1 MGRNMMNGIGGS
13 GDFTRNAYISIFI
26 CPSTAK
32 NGEISTIVP
41 LVSHLDHS
49 EHSVQVVVTEQGVAD
64 LRGRRPPS
72 APGCIIDNCAHPDY
86 RDDLR
91 TAETMKGGH
100 EPLVAWNRLSLLRA
114 GSKRPA
120 PCATCRASRPLRNIN
135 PGFPFWRLTDNLLM
149 AFGRLYS
156 CGFQRDEDAPEVNTQ
171 WVRNKIRP
179 FQLSFNAS
187 LKVDFQGSRVTSDG
201 GLILVRELD
210 ERLGFGE
217 LIAQHLTDSRRGK
230 NTQLPLADLLRQSVY
245 SRIAGYEDVNDAERL
260 SQDPTFR
267 LIGSEKIWDRGAA
280 LTSRLQ
286 TFETEML
293 AEEENFGGL
302 ARINRELIG
311 KAEAIDS
318 PQRVVLDMD
327 STEIP
332 VYGQQENSA
341 YNGHFE
347 STCYHPLLLFNRE
360 GDCLA
365 AKLRPGNVHSADDW
379 EELLL
384 PEIERQQKLGKEV
397 VFRADAAFAKPEIY
411 EALEERGVKYAIRIP
426 ANDSLERDIAEL
438 LTRPVGRPSHKPVVW
453 YKGFLYQAASW
464 KTARRVVAKVEFH
477 FGELFPRVGFIV
489 TNLETDSRAVVRFY
503 NKRGTAEQWIKEGK
517 QAVKMTRLSCHR
529 FRSNEV
535 RLWLSVIAYNL
546 GNLWRRLVLPK
557 KIENWSLT
565 SLQQRLVKTGGRL
578 VKHARYYWLLLA
590 ESHLTRRLFGSMVRR
605 IAALPVPTG

>member
-1 MGRNMMNGIGGS
+1 MGERQN
-13 GDFTRNAYISIFI
+13 
-26 CPSTAK
+26 
-32 NGEISTIVP
+32 E
-41 LVSHLDHS
+41 
-49 EHSVQVVVTEQGVAD
+49 
-64 LRGRRPPS
+64 
-72 APGCIIDNCAHPDY
+72 
-86 RDDLR
+86 
-91 TAETMKGGH
+91 
-100 EPLVAWNRLSLLRA
+100 
-114 GSKRPA
+114 
-120 PCATCRASRPLRNIN
+120 
-135 PGFPFWRLTDNLLM
+135 
-149 AFGRLYS
+149 
-156 CGFQRDEDAPEVNTQ
+156 
-171 WVRNKIRP
+171 P

-201 GLILVRELD
+201 GVVLVRELD
-210 ERLGFGE
+210 ERLGLGD
-217 LIAQHLTDSRRGK
+217 LIAKHLSDARRGK
-230 NTQLPLADLLRQSVY
+230 NTQLPLADLFRQSIY
-245 SRIAGYEDVNDAERL
+245 SRMAGYEDVNDAERL
-260 SQDPTFR
+260 SQDPAFR
-267 LIGSEKIWDRGAA
+267 LIGSDKVWDRGVA

-286 TFETEML
+286 TFETEMV
-293 AEEENFGGL
+293 AEEENFAAL

-311 KAEAIDS
+311 KVEAADS

-365 AKLRPGNVHSADDW
+365 AKLRPGNVHSAEDW

-411 EALEERGVKYAIRIP
+411 EALEERGVNYAIRIP
-426 ANDSLERDIAEL
+426 ANENLERDIAEL
-438 LTRPVGRPSHKPVVW
+438 LPRPVGRPSIKPLVE
-453 YKGFLYQAASW
+453 YKSFLYQAASW
-464 KTARRVVAKVEFH
+464 KKARRMVAKVEH
-477 FGELFPRVGFIV
+477 HQGELFPRVGFIV
-489 TNLETDSRAVVRFY
+489 TNLSSPSRAVVRFY

-529 FRSNEV
+529 FRANEV
-535 RLWLSVIAYNL
+535 RLQLSVLAYNL

-557 KIENWSLT
+557 KIDHWSLT

-590 ESHLTRRLFGSMVRR
+590 EGHLTRRVFGAILRR
-605 IAALPVPTG
+605 IWALPLATG

>member
-1 MGRNMMNGIGGS
+1 
-13 GDFTRNAYISIFI
+13 
-26 CPSTAK
+26 
-32 NGEISTIVP
+32 V
-41 LVSHLDHS
+41 
-49 EHSVQVVVTEQGVAD
+49 
-64 LRGRRPPS
+64 
-72 APGCIIDNCAHPDY
+72 
-86 RDDLR
+86 RDK
-91 TAETMKGGH
+91 TGH
-100 EPLVAWNRLSLLRA
+100 
-114 GSKRPA
+114 
-120 PCATCRASRPLRNIN
+120 
-135 PGFPFWRLTDNLLM
+135 
-149 AFGRLYS
+149 
-156 CGFQRDEDAPEVNTQ
+156 
-171 WVRNKIRP
+171 
-179 FQLSFNAS
+179 QLSFNSS

-217 LIAQHLTDSRRGK
+217 LIAQHLTDSRKGK

-245 SRIAGYEDVNDAERL
+245 SRMAGYEDVNDAARL
-260 SQDPTFR
+260 SQDPTCR

-293 AEEENFGGL
+293 TEEKNFGSL

-311 KAEAIDS
+311 KAEALDS
-318 PQRVVLDMD
+318 PQRVVLDVE

-332 VYGQQENSA
+332 VYGRQEQSA

-347 STCYHPLLLFNRE
+347 STCYHPLLWFSRE
-360 GDCLA
+360 GDCMA
-365 AKLRPGNVHSADDW
+365 AELRPGNVQSADDW

-411 EALEERGVKYAIRIP
+411 ESLEERGVKYAIRIP
-426 ANDSLERDIAEL
+426 SNESLERAIAEL
-438 LTRPVGRPSHKPVVW
+438 LTRPVGRPGHKPVVW

-503 NKRGTAEQWIKEGK
+503 NKLGTAEQWIKEGK

-529 FRSNEV
+529 FRPNEV
-535 RLWLSVIAYNL
+535 RLWLSVLAYNL
-546 GNLWRRLVLPK
+546 GIFSGAWCCR
-557 KIENWSLT
+557 SGST
-565 SLQQRLVKTGGRL
+565 TGR
-578 VKHARYYWLLLA
+578 
-590 ESHLTRRLFGSMVRR
+590 
-605 IAALPVPTG
+605 